1 MGRRSKEL
9 LHTMEKREKI
19 NLAVDIDILLVA
31 HYAILHLKMSYISA
45 LNGAPFEVKT
55 IRDGKKIARS

>member
-1 MGRRSKEL
+1 M
-9 LHTMEKREKI
+9 
-19 NLAVDIDILLVA
+19 IDILLVA
-31 HYAILHLKMSYISA
+31 NYAILHLKMNYISA